1 MYLEICR
8 KPKLIVISCFSS
20 PKICLAKTTMSLAVS
35 YNKYEM
41 FSDEEQLIY
50 EDDDDYEGWEDNN
63 QAITD
68 RTNIPSPTGSQ
79 RFDNVSIGDALDNEY
94 FQDRTLSSIST
105 PANRIWN
112 LATTSGYVKIVCY
125 ECQTFLFASTPYFS
139 IFYNNTYCGTSNKKG
154 FFVTGFIICI

>member
-1 MYLEICR
+1 
-8 KPKLIVISCFSS
+8 
-20 PKICLAKTTMSLAVS
+20 MSLAVS

-112 LATTSGYVKIVCY
+112 LATKSGYVKIVCY
-125 ECQTFLFASTPYFS
+125 ECQTFLFAITPYFS
-139 IFYNNTYCGTSNKKG
+139 IFYNNTYNGTSNKKG
-154 FFVTGFIICI
+154 FFGLFCYWFHYMYLTLKCKMLTLSLKQIRVLHNA